1 MKRRSIQIK
10 ITFWAG
16 ICLVMSC
23 GLIIAYSAVTMKG
36 NAVQNRDKA
45 IQNAK
50 EFAGATAGE
59 YTNYV
64 KSELDVAIDAARTLA
79 QTLSVMKKSEGNE
92 PLSRKQV
99 NRILKSFLGKNPDFL
114 GVFTCWEK
122 NEFDNLDHQYANSAG
137 HDQTGRFI
145 PYWNR
150 DQTGKVMV
158 EPAQDYNKEGPGDY
172 YQLPR
177 KTKKECIIDPYI
189 YPVQSKLVLMTSLV
203 VPIIENDIFYGI
215 AGVDIRLDSMQAI
228 VDDINLYNGMAQS
241 SVISHSGT
249 IVAVKDRPELA
260 GKPMSNIHKD
270 WQEDWEH
277 IKKGEKIVEMDEDRM
292 AVFIPLKIGRTV
304 TPWSLNINIPMEQVT
319 IAANQQMNHA
329 VNQMWKMIGMG
340 ITCLAIALIVL
351 WIIVKRMITEKIKQ
365 TVKFAKAIARGDMSG
380 RMTIDT
386 QDEIGELGEAMNKS
400 ARDLADMLLQIKE
413 NSENLAGSSEEMS
426 AVSTQL
432 ASRSEETSIGIDT
445 VASAVEQM
453 SVNTQGVSS
462 TAEQMAAITNSIAS
476 AIEEMS
482 SSIGDIAQNAKQG
495 SDISQ
500 KAMEMSN
507 SATKTINALGQAASE
522 IGEVTEVIKQ
532 IAQQTN
538 LLALNAT
545 IEAAS
550 AGNAGKGFAVVASEI
565 KALANQSGQS
575 AEDIARRIKGV
586 QNSTQETIQA
596 IGNVSGIISEIDK
609 SSNMISQSV
618 EQQTMTANEI
628 SASVQQANDG
638 VRTIAASIAEM
649 AKGANDI
656 SESAGIASNNVT
668 DISSGIKQVETS
680 AGDLAKVA
688 AQLQEMADR
697 FKVEA
702 V

>member
-1 MKRRSIQIK
+1 MKQKSIQIK

-16 ICLVMSC
+16 ICMVLSC
-23 GLIIAYSAVTMKG
+23 GLIIAYSAVTMKI
-36 NAVQNRDKA
+36 NAVQTRNKA
-45 IQNAK
+45 IKDAK
-50 EFAGATAGE
+50 HFAGAVAGE
-59 YTNYV
+59 YANHIKT
-64 KSELDVAIDAARTLA
+64 ELEVAIDAARTLA
-79 QTLSVMKKSEGNE
+79 QTLSVIKKDGEKE
-92 PLSRKQV
+92 PLNPKQI
-99 NRILKSFLGKNPDFL
+99 NSILKNVLEKNPDFL
-114 GVFTCWEK
+114 GFATCWEK
-122 NEFDNLDHQYANSAG
+122 AAFDNLDHEYVNAAG
-137 HDQTGRFI
+137 HDQTGRFV
-145 PYWNR
+145 PYWSR
-150 DQTGKVMV
+150 DQTGKIMV
-158 EPAQDYNKEGPGDY
+158 EPAQDYDKEGPGDY
-172 YQLPR
+172 YQLPK
-177 KTKKECIIDPYI
+177 KTKKECIIEPYI
-189 YPVQSKLVLMTSLV
+189 YPVQGKLVLMTSLV

-215 AGVDIRLDSMQAI
+215 TCVDIRLDSLQAI
-228 VDDINLYNGMAQS
+228 VDDIKLYNGMAQS

-249 IVAVKDRPELA
+249 LIAVKDRPELA
-260 GKPMSNIHKD
+260 GKPMSNIHKN
-270 WQEDWEH
+270 WQEDLEY
-277 IKKGEKIVEMDEDRM
+277 IKKGEKIAEMDEGRI
-292 AVFIPLKIGRTV
+292 AVFIPLKVGRTV
-304 TPWSLNINIPMEQVT
+304 TPWSFNINIPMEQVT
-319 IAANQQMNHA
+319 DAANQQMNHA
-329 VNQMWKMIGMG
+329 FNQMWKMIGMG
-340 ITCLAIALIVL
+340 ITCLVIALIIL
-351 WIIVKRMITEKIKQ
+351 WIIVKGMITEKIKQ
-365 TVKFAKAIARGDMSG
+365 TVKFAKAIAQGDMSG
-380 RMTIDT
+380 RMTFNT

-413 NSENLAGSSEEMS
+413 NAENLAGSSEEMS

-453 SVNTQGVSS
+453 SVNAQGVSS
-462 TAEQMAAITNSIAS
+462 TAEQMSTIINSIAS

-482 SSIGDIAQNAKQG
+482 SSIGDIAKNAKQG

-507 SATKTINALGQAASE
+507 SATKTINDLGQAANE

-565 KALANQSGQS
+565 KELANQSGQS

-586 QNSTQETIQA
+586 QSSTKETTQA
-596 IGNVSGIISEIDK
+596 IGNISGIISEIDK

-618 EQQTMTANEI
+618 EQQTITSNEI

-638 VRTIAASIAEM
+638 VRTIASSIAEM
-649 AKGANDI
+649 AKGVNDI

-680 AGDLAKVA
+680 SGELANVA

-697 FKVEA
+697 FKVDA